1 MSLKKLKN
9 IFSLQRCVMGTL
21 LLSIILGIPGFLAIS
36 AKLSIFSF
44 APGKVDSW
52 IGFWGSYL
60 GGIVGMVAVIITTFF
75 LIGNQNKHHF
85 ELLTEQRNSIDGAAN
100 LNDKKTREREHKLFL
115 ININEELVQSLIQLT
130 KLIKLRI
137 QIFRKIKN
145 IGKEIINLNSQQ
157 EFFRNNKIIH
167 EKENSFHE
175 TILTL
180 MTDRKASQF
189 RESEFLAE
197 IEIEIAKIR
206 ILYARLDLDPTDI
219 ESINSLII
227 ENKNSMIGLIN
238 GDNFKEEYNISLTKF
253 DQEVTKILNNV
264 TKKHIDNINELFED
278 YKK

>member
-1 MSLKKLKN
+1 
-9 IFSLQRCVMGTL
+9 MGTVL
-21 LLSIILGIPGFLAIS
+21 LIFILGIPGLLAFL
-36 AKLSIFSF
+36 AKLSVFAF
-44 APGKVDSW
+44 APGKVDTW

-60 GGIVGMVAVIITTFF
+60 GGIVGMIAVIITTFF

-115 ININEELVQSLIQLT
+115 ININEQLVQSLIQLT

-137 QIFRKIKN
+137 QVFRKINN
-145 IGKEIINLNSQQ
+145 IGEEIINLNSQQ
-157 EFFRNNKIIH
+157 ELFRNNKIIH
-167 EKENSFHE
+167 EKENSVHE

-206 ILYARLDLDPTDI
+206 MLYARLDLETAEI
-219 ESINSLII
+219 ESIYSLIK
-227 ENKNSMIGLIN
+227 ENKNNMIHLIN
-238 GDNFKEEYNISLTKF
+238 GERFNEEYNQKLTKF
-253 DQEVTKILNNV
+253 DQEVTKILNRV
-264 TKKHIDNINELFED
+264 STKHIKNIKDLFEV
-278 YKK
+278 YKN